1 MTRIEFMSIMEE
13 ALRPLS
19 YEDRRH
25 TLNYYEE
32 ILQDMIEDGMNED
45 AATAHLGDP
54 KELADAILAQI
65 PHDEPAQ
72 ETAKEDLQSYIL
84 SSAKDAMR
92 DTMRVAEDSIRI
104 AKDTIKEATTKSG
117 FWDNLFSG
125 LSKSSHV
132 SITVDGSSDATNE
145 GAAGEL
151 AIRGIR
157 HVKINWISGYVNIS
171 GDDMVD
177 SIEFSERAWRSLRPE
192 EQMKVHCENDTLY
205 ITEFESTLL
214 NAPRKT
220 LELRLPQALA
230 SNLDSLELKTVS
242 AQTYLDHLHMQTL
255 RYNTVSGDL
264 DQTESDSLS
273 AVNAELRSVSGD
285 MDLSGRFQALKA
297 FTTSGDVKLA
307 GSAGDV
313 QINTV
318 SGDLDADLLAS
329 QSLSMATTSGDADL
343 RGGWD
348 SLSFKAI
355 SGDLTAELARAPIHL
370 NVETASGDAE
380 LEIPA
385 ESDFTLTFR
394 TSSGDLSSDFDYRKE
409 GRTYQCYCGQGTNQW
424 NIKSTS
430 GDLTLTEA

>member
-1 MTRIEFMSIMEE
+1 MKRIEFMSIMEE

-32 ILQDMIEDGMNED
+32 LLQDMIEDGMNED

-65 PHDEPAQ
+65 PHDEPAK
-72 ETAKEDLQSYIL
+72 ETAKEDLSAYIVT
-84 SSAKDAMR
+84 SAKDAMR
-92 DTMRVAEDSIRI
+92 DTMRVAEDTIRI
-104 AKDTIKEATTKSG
+104 AKDTIKEATTKTG
-117 FWDNLFSG
+117 FWENLFSG
-125 LSKSSHV
+125 LSKSSNISV
-132 SITVDGSSDATNE
+132 TVDGKSATNE

-151 AIRGIR
+151 AIRGVR
-157 HVKINWISGYVNIS
+157 HVKVNWISGNVNIS
-171 GDDMVD
+171 GDDLID
-177 SIEFSERAWRSLRPE
+177 SIEFSERAWRALRPE
-192 EQMKVHCENDTLY
+192 EHMRVHCENDTLY
-205 ITEFESTLL
+205 ITEFEGQLV

-230 SNLDSLELKTVS
+230 NSLDSLEIKTAT
-242 AQTYLDHLHMQTL
+242 AQTYLDHLHMQSL
-255 RYNTVSGDL
+255 RYHTVSGDL
-264 DQTESDSLS
+264 DQTESDSIS

-285 MDLSGRFQALKA
+285 IDLSGRFQTLKA

-307 GSAGDV
+307 GSAGEV

-318 SGDLDADLLAS
+318 SGDLNADLLSS

-348 SLSFKAI
+348 SLHFKAI
-355 SGDLTAELARAPIHL
+355 SGDLTAELTRSPIHL
-370 NVETASGDAE
+370 NVETSSGDAE

-385 ESDFTLTFR
+385 ESDFTLTYH

-409 GRTYQCYCGQGTNQW
+409 GRTYHSYCGQGTNQW
-424 NIKSTS
+424 NVKTTS

>member
-1 MTRIEFMSIMEE
+1 MKRIEFMSIMEE

-54 KELADAILAQI
+54 KELADAILAQL

-171 GDDMVD
+171 SDDLID
-177 SIEFSERAWRSLRPE
+177 SIEFSERAWRGLRPE

-205 ITEFESTLL
+205 ITEFEGTLL

-242 AQTYLDHLHMQTL
+242 AQTYLDHLHMQTF
-255 RYNTVSGDL
+255 RYYTVSGDL

-273 AVNAELRSVSGD
+273 AVNAELRTTSGD
-285 MDLSGRFQALKA
+285 IELSGSFQTLQAI
-297 FTTSGDVKLA
+297 TTSGDVKLEGNA
-307 GSAGDV
+307 ADV
-313 QINTV
+313 QIKTV
-318 SGDLDADLLAS
+318 SGDLDADLLHAE
-329 QSLSMATTSGDADL
+329 SLSMATTSGDADL
-343 RGGWD
+343 RGGWA
-348 SLSFKAI
+348 SLVFKAI
-355 SGDLTAELARAPIHL
+355 SGDLTAELSQAPTHL
-370 NVETASGDAE
+370 QVETTSGDAE
-380 LEIPA
+380 LELPA
-385 ESDFTLTFR
+385 DSEFALTFT

-409 GRTYQCYCGQGTNQW
+409 GRTYHVANGTGMHHW
-424 NIKSTS
+424 NIKTTS
-430 GDLTLTEA
+430 GDLTLTEG